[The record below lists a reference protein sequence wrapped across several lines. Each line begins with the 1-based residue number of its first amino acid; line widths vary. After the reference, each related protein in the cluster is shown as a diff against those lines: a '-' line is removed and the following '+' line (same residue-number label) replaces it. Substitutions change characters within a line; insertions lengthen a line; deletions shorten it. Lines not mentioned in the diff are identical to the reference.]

1 MNMALEMILLL
12 LSVFKFCNLS
22 TSRKL
27 LRYSSLQTC
36 MALLRCSLVSD
47 GLLRWSSL
55 LEVAS
60 RGLLNVVCKGWLE
73 VTAGD

>member
-1 MNMALEMILLL
+1 
-12 LSVFKFCNLS
+12 
-22 TSRKL
+22 
-27 LRYSSLQTC
+27 